1 MEKSGLSEFMKFAYE
16 QRKVKEVE
24 KAFEE
29 YPVMGEWHEGKIEN
43 VLCEESE
50 AYNEYMIGDIVFVK
64 QYQYENGKEGHNHL
78 FVIIDQNNMAV
89 PIENFGM
96 LISSQLEKLKYQ
108 TNKLIKK
115 DKQNGLNKD
124 SIVKTDIIYKISNK
138 QILFKIGEVD
148 KEKIQEYKKSFY
160 HSIKLEQLT
169 LEEIIKRNEIR
180 IQEDIK
186 EIYGLKTID
195 FIDIFPI
202 SEEHREALEE
212 ELKEKS
218 ILIDKTEKGK
228 FYLLNHPIKTRW
240 GELKFLKIRF
250 FDETKLNWEAAPD
263 FVVEDWKILKSN
275 VLEDKRFTF
284 IHREKWDAIELKT
297 ENSLVYFLNPLVTKI
312 YDIK

>member
-1 MEKSGLSEFMKFAYE
+1 MEKQGLSEFMKFAYE

-64 QYQYENGKEGHNHL
+64 QYQYKNAKEGHNHL

-115 DKQNGLNKD
+115 DKQNGLKKD
-124 SIVKTDIIYKISNK
+124 SIVKTDVIYKISNK

-148 KEKIQEYKKSFY
+148 REKIQEYKRAF
-160 HSIKLEQLT
+160 
-169 LEEIIKRNEIR
+169 II
-180 IQEDIK
+180 
-186 EIYGLKTID
+186 
-195 FIDIFPI
+195 
-202 SEEHREALEE
+202 
-212 ELKEKS
+212 
-218 ILIDKTEKGK
+218 
-228 FYLLNHPIKTRW
+228 
-240 GELKFLKIRF
+240 
-250 FDETKLNWEAAPD
+250 
-263 FVVEDWKILKSN
+263 V
-275 VLEDKRFTF
+275 
-284 IHREKWDAIELKT
+284 
-297 ENSLVYFLNPLVTKI
+297 
-312 YDIK
+312 